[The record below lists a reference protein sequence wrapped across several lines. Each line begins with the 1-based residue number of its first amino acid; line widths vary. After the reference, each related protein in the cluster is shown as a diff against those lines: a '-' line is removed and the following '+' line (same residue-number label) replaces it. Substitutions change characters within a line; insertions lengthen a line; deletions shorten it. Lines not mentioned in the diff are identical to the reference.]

1 MARFVHTMIYVD
13 DMAASIDFYTTI
25 LGLRLLQAPRL
36 SSAGDLEMA
45 FVGSDW
51 NASVEL
57 MRPLK
62 DQPTYD
68 NGNRYGHLALE
79 IDGDVRQ
86 TVDELRGKGV
96 NVVREPWLGASG
108 RWLAYIADPNGVT
121 VELMEPR
128 RHASV

>member
-1 MARFVHTMIYVD
+1 MMARFVHTMIYVD
-13 DMAASIDFYTTI
+13 DMAASIDFYTRT

-36 SSAGDLEMA
+36 ASAGDVEMA

-57 MRPLK
+57 MRPVN
-62 DQPTYD
+62 DHPPYEI
-68 NGNRYGHLALE
+68 GNRYGHLALE

-86 TVDELRGKGV
+86 TVDELRSQGV
-96 NVVREPWLGASG
+96 KVVREPWFGASG

-121 VELMEPR
+121 VELME
-128 RHASV
+128 RHEHA